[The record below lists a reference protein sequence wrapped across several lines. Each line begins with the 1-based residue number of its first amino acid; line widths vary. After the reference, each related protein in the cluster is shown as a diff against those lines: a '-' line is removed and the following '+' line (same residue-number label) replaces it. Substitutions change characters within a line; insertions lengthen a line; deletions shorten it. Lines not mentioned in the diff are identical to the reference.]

1 MGENAMAKTAERVRE
16 AAMSAKPYVE
26 RALQD
31 AELRESLKRAFDA
44 AHDVYTQ
51 LAGQRGVAGL
61 ASRVATDREIQ
72 DRLRAAIGELRHAA
86 ARLQQTESERKT
98 HRARN
103 VAFLLLGIALG
114 ILFNPVTGPDARRW
128 LKSRLFPG
136 EGRGTAFAPSGNGNV
151 G

>member
-1 MGENAMAKTAERVRE
+1 MGENAMAKTADRVRE
-16 AAMSAKPYVE
+16 VAMSAKPYVE

-44 AHDVYTQ
+44 AHDVYTR

-86 ARLQQTESERKT
+86 ARLQETEPERKT

-128 LKSRLFPG
+128 LKSRLLPG
-136 EGRGTAFAPSGNGNV
+136 EEGGAFAPSGNGNL